1 MQSHPRVYFRDLQIF
16 SGAIPPQLEI
26 LCALN
31 SILAACRGAAKP
43 ERGLRRWR
51 FRRPPAESAR
61 HVAAGF
67 RRKKH
72 DGGIQILRLAG
83 ALERN
88 AIAEVFDPLFVF
100 VQDFILVGAKPSR
113 RKTVHRDA
121 MLAPIVGKAHGQL
134 AAISR

>member
-1 MQSHPRVYFRDLQIF
+1 MKSHPRVYFRALQIF
-16 SGAIPPQLEI
+16 SGVIPPQLEI
-26 LCALN
+26 LCPLN
-31 SILAACRGAAKP
+31 SILAACRDAAKP
-43 ERGLRRWR
+43 ERALRRWR

-83 ALERN
+83 ALERD

-100 VQDFILVGAKPSR
+100 VPDFIFVAAKPSR
-113 RKTVHRDA
+113 RKA
-121 MLAPIVGKAHGQL
+121 F
-134 AAISR
+134 

>member
-61 HVAAGF
+61 HVAA
-67 RRKKH
+67 
-72 DGGIQILRLAG
+72 
-83 ALERN
+83 
-88 AIAEVFDPLFVF
+88 EVFDPLFVF